1 MNQSELVAH
10 VAAAA
15 GLSKADAGKAV
26 EAVFAGITDALK
38 KGEEARFIGFGTFKV
53 SETAA
58 REGRNPRTGE
68 AIQIAAGKAPK
79 FSAGKEFKDAVNG

>member
-26 EAVFAGITDALK
+26 EAVFAGITDALRRD
-38 KGEEARFIGFGTFKV
+38 EEARFTGFGTFRV
-53 SETAA
+53 GETAA

-68 AIQIAAGKAPK
+68 AIQIAAGKAPR
-79 FSAGKEFKDAVNG
+79 FSAGKELKDAVNG

>member
-26 EAVFAGITDALK
+26 EAVFADITDALK

-68 AIQIAAGKAPK
+68 VIQIGAGKAPK
-79 FSAGKEFKDAVNG
+79 FSAGKELKDAMNG

>member
-10 VAAAA
+10 VAATA

-26 EAVFAGITDALK
+26 EAVFAGITDALRR
-38 KGEEARFIGFGTFKV
+38 GEEARFTGFGTFRA

-68 AIQIAAGKAPK
+68 AIRIAAGKAPR
-79 FSAGKEFKDAVNG
+79 FSAGKELKDAVNG